1 MNNSVGSGGG
11 RIIAETVAV
20 VATDAA
26 VEDEHLMTMEALR
39 ERNRARCIG
48 LAMMLLGRTC
58 VLLAI
63 CEVGIGGAIYSFYT
77 NAHYGS
83 WWSCVACALSGIWST
98 TKVCGVTTVVVFLSL
113 CLILSFPMLISAF
126 PSSLSL
132 PSLTNTNKY
141 KQ

>member
-1 MNNSVGSGGG
+1 MNNGNG
-11 RIIAETVAV
+11 RIIGETVAV

-26 VEDEHLMTMEALR
+26 AEDEHVMTMEALR

-63 CEVGIGGAIYSFYT
+63 CEVGIGGSIYSFYT
-77 NAHYGS
+77 NAHFGS

-98 TKVCGVTTVVVFLSL
+98 TKVCSYHTFHL
-113 CLILSFPMLISAF
+113 F
-126 PSSLSL
+126 PSLFPL
-132 PSLTNTNKY
+132 
-141 KQ
+141 